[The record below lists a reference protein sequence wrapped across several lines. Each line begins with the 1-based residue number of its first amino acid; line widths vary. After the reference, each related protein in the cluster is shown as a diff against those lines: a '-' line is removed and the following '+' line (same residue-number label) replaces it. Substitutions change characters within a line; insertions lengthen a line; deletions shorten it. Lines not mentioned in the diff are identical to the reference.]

1 MLKSNIFFGE
11 SHYALF
17 TRVTYKLLMTRKWV
31 TYAEIMSDYLGL
43 NSAKELTC
51 NLSNCDYYG
60 ELKKAFRNVRRAIN
74 EKLGSESFEEK
85 GNNRHK
91 SFRYVGKEN
100 DPLADIRNTKVVNDL
115 KKYWKFCQDS
125 AGFFPISWLEYF
137 FRDCR
142 DILNIKSRRQRGEQ
156 VISSSI
162 DRILTNID
170 FLPMLYETIVNKQVL
185 DIDYKP
191 YGEVQETLVFHPHY
205 LKEYNGR
212 WHLFGHAEGH
222 TPENGYN
229 ISLDRIQ
236 SRPREKSRIEYMAAP
251 PMFYEHFFKNI
262 VGVSHIK
269 NAVVENITIRA
280 HTYYIYKLTDS
291 KPIHNTQKVLRPFDE
306 YEDGNYGEFLV
317 QVEVN
322 NEFIGRILQMG
333 AGLEIISP
341 HHVRDEFMKR
351 IHELVNLYIK

>member
-191 YGEVQETLVFHPHY
+191 YGEIQETLVFHPHY

>member
-1 MLKSNIFFGE
+1 
-11 SHYALF
+11 
-17 TRVTYKLLMTRKWV
+17 
-31 TYAEIMSDYLGL
+31 
-43 NSAKELTC
+43 
-51 NLSNCDYYG
+51 
-60 ELKKAFRNVRRAIN
+60 
-74 EKLGSESFEEK
+74 
-85 GNNRHK
+85 
-91 SFRYVGKEN
+91 
-100 DPLADIRNTKVVNDL
+100 
-115 KKYWKFCQDS
+115 
-125 AGFFPISWLEYF
+125 
-137 FRDCR
+137 
-142 DILNIKSRRQRGEQ
+142 
-156 VISSSI
+156 
-162 DRILTNID
+162 
-170 FLPMLYETIVNKQVL
+170 MLYEAIVNKQVL
-185 DIDYKP
+185 EIDYKP
-191 YGEVQETLVFHPHY
+191 YGEVQETLIFHPHY

-236 SRPREKSRIEYMAAP
+236 SRPREKTRIEYIAAS

>member
-60 ELKKAFRNVRRAIN
+60 ELKKAVRNVRRVIN

-91 SFRYVGKEN
+91 SFRYIGKED

-170 FLPMLYETIVNKQVL
+170 FLPMLYEAIVNKQVL
-185 DIDYKP
+185 EIDYKP
-191 YGEVQETLVFHPHY
+191 YGEVQETLIFHPHY

-236 SRPREKSRIEYMAAP
+236 SRPREKTRIEYIAAS

>member
-60 ELKKAFRNVRRAIN
+60 ELKKAFRNVRRVIN

-91 SFRYVGKEN
+91 SFRYIGKED

-170 FLPMLYETIVNKQVL
+170 FLPMLYEAIVNKQVL
-185 DIDYKP
+185 EIDYKP
-191 YGEVQETLVFHPHY
+191 YGEVQETLIFHPHY

-236 SRPREKSRIEYMAAP
+236 SRPREKTRIEYIAAS

-269 NAVVENITIRA
+269 NAVVENITIRT

>member
-60 ELKKAFRNVRRAIN
+60 ELKKAFRNVRRVIN

-91 SFRYVGKEN
+91 SFRYIGKED

-170 FLPMLYETIVNKQVL
+170 FLPMLYEAIVNKQVL
-185 DIDYKP
+185 EIDYKP
-191 YGEVQETLVFHPHY
+191 YGEVQETLIFHPHY

-236 SRPREKSRIEYMAAP
+236 SRPREKTRIEYIAAS